1 MCPRTEAAAW
11 SDRGRADR
19 FAADDQ
25 EKNTE
30 TTSRPGV
37 ASLAPGERQRGP
49 RAGDRADG
57 LAVNRL
63 DRQTLRLAA
72 KQRRDERRAA
82 RETGT
87 PASRLAPERVRQQME
102 ATAHAARRGLLGVRE
117 GN

>member
-72 KQRRDERRAA
+72 KPRRDERRAA
-82 RETGT
+82 SETATASSSPCCQHAGQPT
-87 PASRLAPERVRQQME
+87 STTALASRSQP
-102 ATAHAARRGLLGVRE
+102 
-117 GN
+117 